1 MFGDDGGEERFE
13 ELLRSIAREVGRSM
27 ERVQQDLDDLA
38 GSIGV
43 DPTRAKEWVDG
54 AVGWLRDQV
63 EGMGGDV
70 SGWSTHAT
78 GAKPDAGAQDTAPDA
93 GAQDTA
99 PDTGAQDTGPDTGA
113 QDTAPDTG
121 AQDTAPDTGAQ
132 DTAPDT
138 GAQDATPEAGAQ
150 REGPDGERSSRGGP
164 HPLDL
169 PTDDQGAALAA
180 LDSGRWTVEPGSH
193 VLVAHDG
200 GPAPDDAQGL
210 VEELRARDWIAAT
223 GEVTMSG
230 RHALRRWL
238 DAAGPR

>member
-38 GSIGV
+38 GTIGV

-78 GAKPDAGAQDTAPDA
+78 GAKPDTGPQDTGPQDTAPDA
-93 GAQDTA
+93 GPRDTA
-99 PDTGAQDTGPDTGA
+99 PDN
-113 QDTAPDTG
+113 TAPDN
-121 AQDTAPDTGAQ
+121 TAPDTGAQ

-138 GAQDATPEAGAQ
+138 GAQDAPPEASAQ
-150 REGPDGERSSRGGP
+150 REAPDGERPSHDGP

-238 DAAGPR
+238 DAAGAR